1 MCLSG
6 EMRPG
11 ELLARLA
18 GDGNVAQ
25 HSNTH
30 WHHPTRDT
38 GPQSG
43 AGARTE
49 NTVTVIMLLSGRRL
63 SGEYPKVSIMN
74 IPGIQLRIIIP
85 INFEL
90 VMFGSLILFE
100 LVNY

>member
-1 MCLSG
+1 MW
-6 EMRPG
+6 P
-11 ELLARLA
+11 
-18 GDGNVAQ
+18 
-25 HSNTH
+25 NTRAH
-30 WHHPTRDT
+30 IGINPRWDT

-43 AGARTE
+43 AGSRTG
-49 NTVTVIMLLSGRRL
+49 NTDCTIIMLLSGRRL

-74 IPGIQLRIIIP
+74 IQGIQLRIIIP